1 MTGRLEDRQSS
12 SENPLR
18 VGLLGG
24 TFDPVHNGHIEL
36 AEIALRWA
44 HLDAVYFVTSF
55 DPPHKSDKGLA
66 NFLDRNAMVAL
77 ALANK
82 PKLIPSSMEYERPG
96 KSYSVDTVRQL
107 KSLLGTTS
115 SIFFLIGVDAFL
127 EIGSW
132 KEYDRFP
139 QLCRFIVFSRPGF
152 KAKDLLKNLPETY
165 SGKLLAVS
173 KDSEFQDC
181 DQHLLYLLEDF
192 SNSIA
197 STDVRN
203 QVRLGKSIAAFV
215 PDSVAEYIEKTK
227 LYVEL

>member
-66 NFLDRNAMVAL
+66 NFLDRHAMVAL

-82 PKLIPSSMEYERPG
+82 PKLIP
-96 KSYSVDTVRQL
+96 
-107 KSLLGTTS
+107 
-115 SIFFLIGVDAFL
+115 
-127 EIGSW
+127 
-132 KEYDRFP
+132 
-139 QLCRFIVFSRPGF
+139 
-152 KAKDLLKNLPETY
+152 
-165 SGKLLAVS
+165 
-173 KDSEFQDC
+173 
-181 DQHLLYLLEDF
+181 
-192 SNSIA
+192 
-197 STDVRN
+197 
-203 QVRLGKSIAAFV
+203 
-215 PDSVAEYIEKTK
+215 
-227 LYVEL
+227 